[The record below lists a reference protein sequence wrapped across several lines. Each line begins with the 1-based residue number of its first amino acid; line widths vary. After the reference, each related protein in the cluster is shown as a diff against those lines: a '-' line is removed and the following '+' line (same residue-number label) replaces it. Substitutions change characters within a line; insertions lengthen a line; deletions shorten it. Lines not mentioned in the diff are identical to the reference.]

1 MLVCMSSFASNNNN
15 LCKIHMYIHNTYIAS
30 NNYCWIFVMSK
41 CCIVLEF
48 MMSSE
53 NTSSPPGIPE
63 NAVSALE
70 DLDKA
75 PIPVQLDAHNPIPNG
90 QDNSGGMNHVFS
102 EEKDVLVSLPKQTFN
117 MSTESLTSQS
127 SLNSGN
133 AVSLS
138 IVKEKEGSFVVQMID
153 NTEKATSLSSRYTK
167 LSPTKRPSLLCRLSL
182 QDKMFSRQESQRRP
196 RKDAGTFLKD
206 VKNYISFHNITY
218 TVPQGW
224 FFQHK
229 PPKVVLNNVRLV
241 T

>member
-1 MLVCMSSFASNNNN
+1 ML
-15 LCKIHMYIHNTYIAS
+15 
-30 NNYCWIFVMSK
+30 YC
-41 CCIVLEF
+41 L
-48 MMSSE
+48 SE
-53 NTSSPPGIPE
+53 NAI
-63 NAVSALE
+63 SALE
-70 DLDKA
+70 DLNKA
-75 PIPVQLDAHNPIPNG
+75 PISVQLDVCMDSKPANPTLNG
-90 QDNSGGMNHVFS
+90 QANSGGMEIDHVFS
-102 EEKDVLVSLPKQTFN
+102 DEKDVLVSLPKQTFN
-117 MSTESLTSQS
+117 MSTERLTSQS

-167 LSPTKRPSLLCRLSL
+167 LSPTKRPCLLCRLSL
-182 QDKMFSRQESQRRP
+182 QDKVFSRQDSQRRS
-196 RKDAGTFLKD
+196 RKDVATHLKD

-229 PPKVVLNNVRLV
+229 PPKVILNNVRLV